1 MKANGAETDDAEAT
15 ADAEGDAQQ
24 ATADEAVTS
33 RGTPFD

>member
-15 ADAEGDAQQ
+15 ADAEGDAQP
-24 ATADEAVTS
+24 ATPDEAITS